1 VKKVVVEIIGPPG
14 SGKTTLA
21 NKLIPLLKKESV
33 TVSLVNSREGLTIQ
47 NLFSTATLMLPIEI
61 VSKFMA
67 MFYLNYEKNGFN
79 YKFWKSTLRSWLKV
93 IISTLY
99 SSRHKGG
106 IKIFEPGL
114 MMLILSGCMYK
125 DDFVIN
131 KKLINAIR
139 RLCKID
145 VLVLISVDAQTS
157 FDRMS
162 ARERGEPF
170 RMKKELFE
178 KKLKILNY
186 SELYAAEI
194 SRICKEKGVLNIYV
208 NGSRPIKDISIE
220 IANKLKTIYE
230 KN

>member
-1 VKKVVVEIIGPPG
+1 MKVEIIGPPG

-21 NKLIPLLKKESV
+21 NKLIPLLKKQNI
-33 TVSLVNSREGLTIQ
+33 TASLVNVGEDLTIQ
-47 NLFSTATLMLPIEI
+47 NLLSTTTLMLPIEI
-61 VSKFMA
+61 LSKFMT

-79 YKFWKSTLRSWLKV
+79 YQFWKSTLRSWLKV
-93 IISTLY
+93 IVRTLY
-99 SSRHKGG
+99 SSQHKEG

-114 MMLILSGCMYK
+114 MMLILSGCMYR
-125 DDFVIN
+125 DDVVLN
-131 KKLINAIR
+131 KKLTNAIR
-139 RLCKID
+139 RLCKVD

-162 ARERGEPF
+162 GRERGEPF
-170 RMKKELFE
+170 RMKREPLE

-186 SELYAAEI
+186 SELYAVEI
-194 SRICKEKGVLNIYV
+194 LRICKKMGVVNIHV

-220 IANKLKTIYE
+220 IANKLKAIYE